1 MTFRQTCFVL
11 CLPALYLTCELAFNA
26 RLLDVVGG
34 GATED
39 QIHSIEQF
47 GRSLSG
53 IALALFMLQAML
65 YFQNWGNKHQNEK
78 KPLGFVLTFATVSLL
93 SVALPFF
100 ALLTAFSPL
109 ISACASISVG
119 FVIFLIIRKFLSGM
133 TGFSAFMF
141 MVGVCGV
148 FSFSVYFSLGK
159 LTDHLSNSSTPEFRH
174 ASSNIV
180 LIQGALVDGRV
191 NVDGLS
197 DDPFIFSRPEGKA
210 FLALFPVM
218 AVYVYKLDEK
228 IRGVKSDLISDDI
241 SKRAGGPQ
249 GMFKKYMDGVKETH
263 TQFKKYEAA
272 SRGVN
277 FDQNDVQRQQE
288 QAWNDYKAR
297 LYKRGWNP
305 YTVPDKYRQRV
316 VRDVQSKVPV
326 PNDWELTD
334 EEGFKA
340 AVEQKM
346 MGKGRGRSRAN
357 GVTHNGRTI
366 PFGLS
371 WPEFFAHPAVQDDL
385 RKKMGLPSGI
395 VLKPNY
401 NSGSE
406 FERTVF
412 DVWLNKQTKKRL
424 EVYDAPVKLF
434 ADGMEHADE
443 GKKMAR
449 AAIVP
454 PMALFFSLLGAIAH
468 LGKFA
473 YLFLKVTLWKIL
485 QREKSNGK
493 GKLGVVL
500 LGGVLSV
507 IPATGMTLRT
517 MDNDVT
523 KGRIY
528 NYLQNQVREE
538 GGFMSDVIIN
548 AGHIVAVGQGVFYP
562 LDEKIRT
569 DVLAGFNF
577 GYEPA
582 KKNAKLN

>member
-1 MTFRQTCFVL
+1 
-11 CLPALYLTCELAFNA
+11 LTKKL
-26 RLLDVVGG
+26 
-34 GATED
+34 
-39 QIHSIEQF
+39 
-47 GRSLSG
+47 RS
-53 IALALFMLQAML
+53 
-65 YFQNWGNKHQNEK
+65 
-78 KPLGFVLTFATVSLL
+78 
-93 SVALPFF
+93 
-100 ALLTAFSPL
+100 
-109 ISACASISVG
+109 
-119 FVIFLIIRKFLSGM
+119 
-133 TGFSAFMF
+133 
-141 MVGVCGV
+141 
-148 FSFSVYFSLGK
+148 
-159 LTDHLSNSSTPEFRH
+159 
-174 ASSNIV
+174 
-180 LIQGALVDGRV
+180 
-191 NVDGLS
+191 
-197 DDPFIFSRPEGKA
+197 
-210 FLALFPVM
+210 
-218 AVYVYKLDEK
+218 
-228 IRGVKSDLISDDI
+228 VKSNLIRDDI
-241 SKRAGGPQ
+241 SERAGGPQ
-249 GMFKKYMDGVKETH
+249 GIFKKYMDGVKEIH
-263 TQFKKYEAA
+263 TQFKKYDAA

-277 FDQNDVQRQQE
+277 FDENDVQRQQE

-334 EEGFKA
+334 EEGFKN

-346 MGKGRGRSRAN
+346 MGPGRGRSRAN
-357 GVTHNGRTI
+357 GVAHNGRTI

-385 RKKMGLPSGI
+385 RKKMGLPLGI

-401 NSGSE
+401 GSGSE

-434 ADGMEHADE
+434 ADGMVHADE

-468 LGKFA
+468 LGKFT
-473 YLFLKVTLWKIL
+473 YLFLKVTLWKLL

-507 IPATGMTLRT
+507 IPAIGMALRT

-528 NYLQNQVREE
+528 NYLQNQIREE
-538 GGFMSDVIIN
+538 GGFMSDFIVH
-548 AGHIVAVGQGVFYP
+548 AGHIVAVGQGIFYP

-582 KKNAKLN
+582 KKKAKSN